1 VEVDLLGEVDCR
13 VAALSLEEG
22 VDCQE
27 EVEDYRE
34 GVDFLEEV
42 EAV

>member
-1 VEVDLLGEVDCR
+1 VEVDLLGEADCR
-13 VAALSLEEG
+13 VAALNQ
-22 VDCQE
+22 VAADFQE

-34 GVDFLEEV
+34 GVDFQEEV

>member
-1 VEVDLLGEVDCR
+1 VEVDLLGEVDCL
-13 VAALSLEEG
+13 VEAPNLVGE
-22 VDCQE
+22 VDCL
-27 EVEDYRE
+27 VAGEDYRE